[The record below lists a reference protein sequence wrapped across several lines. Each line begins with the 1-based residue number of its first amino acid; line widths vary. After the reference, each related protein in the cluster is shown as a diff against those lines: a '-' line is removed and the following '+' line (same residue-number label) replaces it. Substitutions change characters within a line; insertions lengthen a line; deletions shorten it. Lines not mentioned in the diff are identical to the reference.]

1 MARIDPRLLPWVV
14 FLRAH
19 AAVSRALE
27 AELEAEQSMSLA
39 DYEALIQLAHA
50 DGRRL
55 RMSELADRMILT
67 RSGISRLVD
76 RLEAGQLRRASGVL
90 DRCAGRL
97 CDADR
102 GRLRATAGRLA
113 DPLRGVDEH
122 FLSAIPSEDRAA
134 FVRVLSDIL
143 EAWHAPADRP
153 TRPAPTDGD
162 DGLAR
167 AGCSTTL
174 PGARDIAAASGG
186 APTPPGSAGRAGGSG
201 RGSCPAPAPVA
212 PSAAGAA
219 WPWR

>member
-67 RSGISRLVD
+67 RSGISRLVRPPRGWSLCRAGGAA
-76 RLEAGQLRRASGVL
+76 RLDARGALR
-90 DRCAGRL
+90 
-97 CDADR
+97 DADR
-102 GRLRATAGRLA
+102 GGLRARCRPLHRRT
-113 DPLRGVDEH
+113 LRGVDEH
-122 FLSAIPSEDRAA
+122 FLSGHPVQKIRAA

-143 EAWHAPADRP
+143 
-153 TRPAPTDGD
+153 

-167 AGCSTTL
+167 AG
-174 PGARDIAAASGG
+174 RSGDE
-186 APTPPGSAGRAGGSG
+186 ACAD
-201 RGSCPAPAPVA
+201 
-212 PSAAGAA
+212 
-219 WPWR
+219 